1 MLWQLSSGACC
12 RTARTALY
20 LHKAVPSARSHS
32 HSKGYHSKRE
42 ETPSRPV
49 CRKGIWMLM
58 GIWTAPKPKYPWRV
72 RNSRILQLHTSSSRH
87 HRSDRAT
94 YRPLLVKM
102 CLAKQ
107 TGIQTGSICRNGIGL
122 WNVHDQ
128 QNPSNS
134 VITVNNLTSME
145 IWQDFV
151 VLSWFKRRIRVQ
163 PSGPSGCASAQSTQG
178 LQLSRITGL
187 YKSTAMKGAMV
198 QDWGVCDTMW
208 NPSDPITAQSQALS
222 FYLTILCLPRADLST
237 APQPRCHPLPREGH
251 SDALKRSS
259 LPAWNTSEG
268 SILFHI
274 TQSMRGSSECRTKGK
289 KKEKKK
295 GQLWSQKSKH
305 TKQPLT
311 GLLHIGQ
318 P

>member
-1 MLWQLSSGACC
+1 MLWQLSLGARC

-32 HSKGYHSKRE
+32 HSKGYHSKRG

-49 CRKGIWMLM
+49 WRKGIWMLM

-122 WNVHDQ
+122 WNVHEPHQ
-128 QNPSNS
+128 QNPSNK
-134 VITVNNLTSME
+134 VITVNNLTSVE

-163 PSGPSGCASAQSTQG
+163 PSGPSASEALCLCSEHSRTSAEQNNWILQEHCHERGHGAGLRCLWHHVEPLRSHHSTKPSAQ
-178 LQLSRITGL
+178 L
-187 YKSTAMKGAMV
+187 
-198 QDWGVCDTMW
+198 
-208 NPSDPITAQSQALS
+208 
-222 FYLTILCLPRADLST
+222 LPD
-237 APQPRCHPLPREGH
+237 H
-251 SDALKRSS
+251 S
-259 LPAWNTSEG
+259 LPAQGWPEHSPTATLPSLAPG
-268 SILFHI
+268 G
-274 TQSMRGSSECRTKGK
+274 TQWCPEEVISTCLEHQWR
-289 KKEKKK
+289 
-295 GQLWSQKSKH
+295 
-305 TKQPLT
+305 
-311 GLLHIGQ
+311 
-318 P
+318 